1 MKITIEKFFIIV
13 LTILSFLG
21 STHFIINF
29 LNVATP
35 FYFFQIFIS
44 LSVLI
49 FLIRKKEVKVV
60 YERIMLLKYFFLFFF
75 LNLFVQLFYHNL
87 SIENEIR
94 VLGYFLSFFS
104 NVLALS
110 FLFDRKD
117 TFNFFIKLCKGIL
130 YTLIFFGI
138 INSLNILNSNIFF
151 VTSKAIDSYNF
162 LFFKNTASLL
172 EHQISYGSTI
182 AILFSTLFFNKK
194 IAFKFIKI
202 SLIIIGIFI
211 SFSRTAWLS
220 MIFASTISFVRLKN
234 FALLGLSIGLIYF
247 IIPLDF
253 FYNILRL
260 ENLGSGREVVWFYA
274 IEMLKDNFLF
284 GFGFSSYFDIKNM
297 FLTNFELGLFE
308 FDSTD
313 HLHNSYL
320 TLIFESGII
329 VFIVYIF
336 AIIEQFLNLPQ
347 KNRNIFIYILFT
359 FLIASFFVEFRLG
372 GLRFFNFFFVAIIG
386 YIISTRSVRLQ
397 KVELKKTT

>member
-1 MKITIEKFFIIV
+1 M
-13 LTILSFLG
+13 
-21 STHFIINF
+21 
-29 LNVATP
+29 
-35 FYFFQIFIS
+35 
-44 LSVLI
+44 
-49 FLIRKKEVKVV
+49 
-60 YERIMLLKYFFLFFF
+60 
-75 LNLFVQLFYHNL
+75 
-87 SIENEIR
+87 
-94 VLGYFLSFFS
+94 
-104 NVLALS
+104 
-110 FLFDRKD
+110 
-117 TFNFFIKLCKGIL
+117 
-130 YTLIFFGI
+130 
-138 INSLNILNSNIFF
+138 
-151 VTSKAIDSYNF
+151 
-162 LFFKNTASLL
+162 L

-194 IAFKFIKI
+194 IALKFIKI

-211 SFSRTAWLS
+211 SFSRTAWIS
-220 MIFASTISFVRLKN
+220 MIFASTISFFRLKN

-284 GFGFSSYFDIKNM
+284 GFGFSSYFDIKNI

>member
-13 LTILSFLG
+13 LTFLSFLG

-44 LSVLI
+44 FTILL
-49 FLIRKKEVKVV
+49 FLISKKEVKVV
-60 YERIMLLKYFFLFFF
+60 YERIMFLKYFLLFFM
-75 LNLFVQLFYHNL
+75 LNFFVQLFFHNL

-130 YTLIFFGI
+130 YILIFFGI
-138 INSLNILNSNIFF
+138 INSLSILNSNIFF
-151 VTSKAIDSYNF
+151 VEPKAIDSYNF

-182 AILFSTLFFNKK
+182 AILFSTLLFHRK
-194 IAFKFIKI
+194 IALKFIKLL
-202 SLIIIGIFI
+202 LIIIGIFI

-220 MIFASTISFVRLKN
+220 IILASTISFFRLKN
-234 FALLGLSIGLIYF
+234 IAFIGCAFLFIYF
-247 IIPLDF
+247 IIPIDF
-253 FYNILRL
+253 FNNILRI
-260 ENLGSGREVVWFYA
+260 ENLGSGREVIWVYA

-308 FDSTD
+308 FDSTN

-329 VFIVYIF
+329 VFIAYIL
-336 AIIEQFLNLPQ
+336 AIIEQLINIPQ
-347 KNRNIFIYILFT
+347 EHKKIFIYI
-359 FLIASFFVEFRLG
+359 FLTYLAASFFVEFRLG
-372 GLRFFNFFFVAIIG
+372 GLRFFNFFFIAIIG
-386 YIISTRSVRLQ
+386 YIVSDRSARLQ
-397 KVELKKTT
+397 KVEF

>member
-1 MKITIEKFFIIV
+1 MVF
-13 LTILSFLG
+13 
-21 STHFIINF
+21 
-29 LNVATP
+29 
-35 FYFFQIFIS
+35 
-44 LSVLI
+44 
-49 FLIRKKEVKVV
+49 
-60 YERIMLLKYFFLFFF
+60 ERIMLLKYFLLFFF

-110 FLFDRKD
+110 FLFDKKD

-130 YTLIFFGI
+130 YMLIFLGI
-138 INSLNILNSNIFF
+138 INSLSILNSNIFF
-151 VTSKAIDSYNF
+151 VTSKSIDSYNF

-182 AILFSTLFFNKK
+182 AILFSTLFFNRT
-194 IAFKFIKI
+194 IALKFIKI

-220 MIFASTISFVRLKN
+220 MIFAYTISFVRLKN
-234 FALLGLSIGLIYF
+234 FAFLGLAIGLIYF
-247 IIPLDF
+247 IIPIDF
-253 FYNILRL
+253 FYNILRI

-308 FDSTD
+308 FNSTN

-347 KNRNIFIYILFT
+347 KNRNIFIYIFFT

-372 GLRFFNFFFVAIIG
+372 GLRFFNFFFTTIIA
-386 YIISTRSVRLQ
+386 YIVSERSVGLR
-397 KVELKKTT
+397 KIELKKTT